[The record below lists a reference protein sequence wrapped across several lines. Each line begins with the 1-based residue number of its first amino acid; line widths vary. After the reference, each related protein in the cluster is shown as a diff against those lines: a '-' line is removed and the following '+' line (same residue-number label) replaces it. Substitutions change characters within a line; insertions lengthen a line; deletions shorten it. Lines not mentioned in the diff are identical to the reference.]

1 MCHHVYHLNT
11 LECLQL
17 EYFTECLQLE
27 YFPILLDGVVSEVL
41 ELSEVST
48 TVNCQ
53 HTVVCILEFAGVYCS
68 ML

>member
-11 LECLQL
+11 LEC
-17 EYFTECLQLE
+17 LE